1 MRSVATTCVAWLT
14 CDSDGNLVVIGVRGL
29 VVDRLTDVDARV
41 CDLQVMYVNIASLD
55 LSVVGQ
61 LAVLLV
67 PGDHDRILQ
76 NKSHVIVID
85 NRYRFIY
92 LHCSISCDRCSW
104 VRLNR
109 PRAWWLSGA
118 SRSIRLSEC
127 ESCYLGAWQSLF
139 HSLCGAE
146 KMVLSNRFQLFPL
159 LLIQLFTIVLVTWT
173 QSRWSKRRRGAWQV
187 AKYVRYSWLGTS
199 YIFTQGRG

>member
-1 MRSVATTCVAWLT
+1 M
-14 CDSDGNLVVIGVRGL
+14 RGL

-85 NRYRFIY
+85 NRYRLIY
-92 LHCSISCDRCSW
+92 LHCSISCDRCS
-104 VRLNR
+104 
-109 PRAWWLSGA
+109 
-118 SRSIRLSEC
+118 
-127 ESCYLGAWQSLF
+127 
-139 HSLCGAE
+139 
-146 KMVLSNRFQLFPL
+146 
-159 LLIQLFTIVLVTWT
+159 
-173 QSRWSKRRRGAWQV
+173 
-187 AKYVRYSWLGTS
+187 
-199 YIFTQGRG
+199 